1 MVRWRDRGEGEEGEL
16 AMAPKKRMNAWRNE
30 ITHVLYGI
38 HRETFKVQ
46 SASLTRAGV
55 LSMGSVDARVAN
67 HFVAHGRDPRLEALS
82 VFHLFEV
89 AMLPVELCGWESA
102 SVIELE
108 KKAEEMRLAAN

>member
-1 MVRWRDRGEGEEGEL
+1 MVRRRDRGEGEEGEL

-55 LSMGSVDARVAN
+55 LSMGSIDASVAT
-67 HFVAHGRDPRLEALS
+67 HLVMRGRDPRIEALS

-108 KKAEEMRLAAN
+108 KKAEQMRLAAN